1 MKLRTKRSI
10 AIGPIIQPNKRS
22 LSICHMS
29 ILPNDLNLFFKVF
42 LASPGAAKCVGFTAH
57 VAIIDSKRVVPKQS
71 TSSS

>member
-42 LASPGAAKCVGFTAH
+42 ESRGLAKCVGFTAH
-57 VAIIDSKRVVPKQS
+57 VAIIDSNE
-71 TSSS
+71 